1 MSRTKRKQPEPVII
15 PAHPGFA
22 LLSYDGQSDQI
33 YEHHV
38 VAWAVWP
45 GTKKERLD
53 PDGTWGFPQPVCFI
67 SPGDPGASGL
77 RYPDGSVLSLVDT
90 GRVFRDTGE
99 YLARQKISF
108 AHELEEFSAEAE
120 AA

>member
-1 MSRTKRKQPEPVII
+1 MSKTKKKPKPQPVII

-22 LLSYDGQSDQI
+22 ILTYDGQCDEI

-45 GTKKERLD
+45 SEES
-53 PDGTWGFPQPVCFI
+53 PDQWSGWGVPVPVCFI
-67 SPGDPGASGL
+67 SPDEHAASGL
-77 RYPDGSVLSLVDT
+77 RYPDGSVLSLADT

-99 YLARQKISF
+99 YLAKQRVSYIS
-108 AHELEEFSAEAE
+108 ARE
-120 AA
+120 AAETA